1 MYRVFFGRSGED
13 DETPCGWKKNLL
25 LPLLRLFVRNTRSM
39 GCNCMYFCLSYS
51 CVVSIYNALP
61 LFISIFHF
69 SRGNVSSIFVV
80 HLIIHFLH
88 RKKMEKSHVILQKY
102 MFSDVSLN
110 ICLLNYKK
118 SLKIDRKIWMMNN
131 EDKQSKW
138 QKIILYN
145 KYCWWES
152 KWEWRGRYIDI

>member
-1 MYRVFFGRSGED
+1 MNVHKFLCGQSLINFTKD
-13 DETPCGWKKNLL
+13 DNTYYVTEYFWSLQQGLWDTLWIDRKYLAPLL
-25 LPLLRLFVRNTRSM
+25 LLFPLLRLSVRNTRSI
-39 GCNCMYFCLSYS
+39 GRNCMYFCLSYS

-110 ICLLNYKK
+110 ITYLLEYFNNKK
-118 SLKIDRKIWMMNN
+118 SLKIDR
-131 EDKQSKW
+131 DA
-138 QKIILYN
+138 
-145 KYCWWES
+145 
-152 KWEWRGRYIDI
+152 